1 MQLQFAEVLTNVR
14 KSFLKL
20 CAKPDTVD
28 ASALDHTKLV
38 ITSND
43 LHGWLV
49 THGVSVLAT
58 CNTFTEWMVYIA
70 LRFVLLCF
78 FHVLD

>member
-1 MQLQFAEVLTNVR
+1 MLTNVR

-20 CAKPDTVD
+20 CAKPDNVD

-38 ITSND
+38 ITPND

-49 THGVSVLAT
+49 RHGVSVLAT
-58 CNTFTEWMVYIA
+58 CNTFTEWMVYIVYIA

-78 FHVLD
+78 FHALD